1 MTSDPPTGEVT
12 RILERLEQGEPGA
25 LDQLVPLLYDELRRL
40 ARRQMRGER
49 AGHTL
54 DTTALVNEAYLR
66 LRREE
71 GLPSSSR
78 ASFFAAASQTMR
90 RVLIDSARSRKR
102 LKRGSDQVRVPFEE
116 AKAWLTER
124 QADEILALEEA
135 LGRLAKIDSRASRVV
150 EHRFFGGLPL
160 AESAALL
167 GVSEKTV
174 RRSWTLARAWLR
186 REISQDIESD

>member
-1 MTSDPPTGEVT
+1 MTRDRTTGQVT
-12 RILERLEQGEPGA
+12 QVLKRIEQGETGA

-40 ARRQMRGER
+40 ARLQLRGER

-54 DTTALVNEAYLR
+54 DTSALVNEAYLR

-71 GLPSSSR
+71 GLPSASR
-78 ASFFAAASQTMR
+78 STFFAAASQTMR

-102 LKRGSDQVRVPFEE
+102 LKRGSDQIRVPLEE

-124 QADEILALEEA
+124 QADEVLALEEA
-135 LGRLAKIDSRASRVV
+135 LLRLTEIDSRASRVV
-150 EHRFFGGLPL
+150 EHRFFGGLTL
-160 AESAALL
+160 GESAALL

-174 RRSWTLARAWLR
+174 RRSWNLARAWLR
-186 REISQDIESD
+186 REISRDIEAE